1 VSNLAI
7 RALTVHT
14 VRLPV
19 RIRRR
24 HGVGDV
30 QDAITN
36 VILRLDTDAGI
47 TGFGEAAPWPVFTGT
62 AEASAAALHVH
73 LRPLLIGADPFRVE
87 ALLDEADRLLVGH
100 PEAKA
105 AMEAALLDLKGKALG
120 VSVADL
126 LGGRVRDE
134 IPLSFSLANP
144 DLEQDVAT
152 AKALHAE
159 GIRLFKVKT
168 GFAGH
173 RADLERLERF
183 RTELPDDVDLR
194 VDYNQGLEPWDA
206 IRRLKEVEAFRPT
219 FIEQPVPGGQ
229 IAAMAAITRALDTP
243 IMADES
249 VFTPADALR
258 VVQAQAADLFSI
270 KVMKHG
276 GALRARAVAA
286 IAEAAGIAC
295 YGGDMF
301 ESGLGH
307 AAGAQLIAA
316 TRNITLGCEFYQARF
331 FLTEDLLSEPFPI
344 ANGKVQV
351 PSGPGLGVEIDED
364 RLARYT
370 IARYA

>member
-1 VSNLAI
+1 MSGLRI
-7 RALTVHT
+7 SALTVHT

-19 RIRRR
+19 RVKRR

-30 QDAITN
+30 EDAVTN
-36 VILRLDTDAGI
+36 VVLRLDTDAGI
-47 TGFGEAAPWPVFTGT
+47 AGFGEAAPWPVFTGT

-73 LRPLLIGADPFRVE
+73 LRPLLIGADPFRIE
-87 ALLDEADRLLVGH
+87 ALLGQADRLVVGH

-105 AMEAALLDLKGKALG
+105 ALEAALFDIKGKALG

-126 LGGRVRDE
+126 LGGRVREE
-134 IPLSFSLANP
+134 IPLSFSLAQP
-144 DLEQDVAT
+144 DLAEDVAT
-152 AKALHAE
+152 AKALYAE

-173 RADLERLERF
+173 RADLARLERF
-183 RTELPDDVDLR
+183 RKELPDDVDLR

-206 IRRLKEVEAFRPT
+206 IRRLKEVEAFSPT
-219 FIEQPVPGGQ
+219 FIEQPVPGDQ
-229 IAAMAAITRALDTP
+229 VAAMAAITQALDTP

-258 VVQAQAADLFSI
+258 VVAARAADLVSI

-276 GALRARAVAA
+276 GALRARAVSA
-286 IAEAAGIAC
+286 IAEAAGLTC

-316 TRNITLGCEFYQARF
+316 TPNIALGCEFYQARF
-331 FLTEDLLSEPFPI
+331 FLVEDLLSAPFPI

-351 PSGPGLGVEIDED
+351 PSGPGLGVEVDED

-370 IARYA
+370 TLRLG